1 MFDSKINAKDFISEL
16 SEEADIAYPIPEKTY
31 ILWLNALERLLYT
44 EVIKEQAEILLEDIS
59 DSEVVTEELPVK
71 EGESPVRFE
80 NIYAV
85 YADETQLIKS
95 TVASAPIFTDTYYKK
110 DNKLGFHFAK
120 KPDKLK
126 IIYFVCPEAKTEENY
141 EEKNI
146 MLPVEFT
153 ELAKAKLRGE
163 AYKLANED
171 VLAAKW
177 INDYN
182 AILETFKSWI
192 SDKSPEFGI

>member
-1 MFDSKINAKDFISEL
+1 MFDSKINAKDFISEIL
-16 SEEADIAYPIPEKTY
+16 DEADIAYPIPEKTY
-31 ILWLNALERLLYT
+31 ILWLNSLERLLYT

-71 EGESPVRFE
+71 DGESPVKFE

-95 TVASAPIFTDTYYKK
+95 TVASSPIFSDTYYKK
-110 DNKLGFHFAK
+110 DNKLGFHLSK

-146 MLPVEFT
+146 MLPIEFT

-182 AILETFKSWI
+182 ALLETFKSWI